1 MILLDK
7 PKRPLSAYNIFFK
20 HTRSRIV
27 EGLSEECSIEEQIQS
42 IESIVAKSTETR
54 RHRKIHGQISFGDL
68 ARRIADNWKTISKDR
83 RLLFDHYA
91 SLDMKRYRRD
101 VAIWK
106 TKKEQEALAAKMRVD
121 AEGLERAGP
130 IRGLKRGN
138 SSHSSESCI
147 SDFSESMDNLANSIS
162 SNDDWA
168 PRYRANDSLSSSFHS
183 LNSELSM
190 EPVSIAD
197 IEIVN
202 QYSQLQTGHGN
213 FSNNMSNHK
222 SCVPSSIENSSTMQ
236 QNDNSS
242 AAIST
247 SSDMNEKKLQDIY
260 LKNQELEQSINQLK
274 MELSATSFLDVSG
287 SNITPFGDNNFT
299 QKQQQD
305 YHEQPQIIVGGPTLD
320 RMQSLNRRRQLLQN
334 NSLHSFNRFY
344 EGNISI
350 DQPLNQGST
359 TDNID
364 HDNNTSNRSQLLKL
378 EEGFET
384 PVMRTNKKLLP
395 QRNTTTTPTSMIGL
409 SPVPFEQVF
418 SHDTMDAKRKEM
430 ISNLSNLDLS

>member
-1 MILLDK
+1 
-7 PKRPLSAYNIFFK
+7 
-20 HTRSRIV
+20 
-27 EGLSEECSIEEQIQS
+27 
-42 IESIVAKSTETR
+42 
-54 RHRKIHGQISFGDL
+54 
-68 ARRIADNWKTISKDR
+68 
-83 RLLFDHYA
+83 
-91 SLDMKRYRRD
+91 
-101 VAIWK
+101 
-106 TKKEQEALAAKMRVD
+106 
-121 AEGLERAGP
+121 
-130 IRGLKRGN
+130 
-138 SSHSSESCI
+138 
-147 SDFSESMDNLANSIS
+147 
-162 SNDDWA
+162 
-168 PRYRANDSLSSSFHS
+168 
-183 LNSELSM
+183 
-190 EPVSIAD
+190 
-197 IEIVN
+197 
-202 QYSQLQTGHGN
+202 
-213 FSNNMSNHK
+213 
-222 SCVPSSIENSSTMQ
+222 
-236 QNDNSS
+236 
-242 AAIST
+242 
-247 SSDMNEKKLQDIY
+247 MNEKKLQDIY

-350 DQPLNQGST
+350 VQPLNQGST